1 MYFGKN
7 NDIARDIYLR
17 VNKIFERYGVF
28 IAMLMLMFFSGHVH
42 ADGQDLLANALEG
55 DVKQTIGSSGKFWKI
70 FVLFDIVLAAS
81 AAVKT
86 KNPLVFGGT
95 FITAFI
101 PAILLKAMVF

>member
-7 NDIARDIYLR
+7 SDIARDIYIR
-17 VNKIFERYGVF
+17 ANKFLDRYGVF
-28 IAMLMLMFFSGHVH
+28 IAMLLLMFLSGQVH
-42 ADGQDLLANALEG
+42 ADGKDLLANALDG

-70 FVLFDIVLAAS
+70 FILFDIVLAAS

>member
-1 MYFGKN
+1 MIFSN
-7 NDIARDIYLR
+7 TNDLAKEVYLKT
-17 VNKIFERYGVF
+17 NKIFEKYGVL
-28 IAMLMLMFFSGHVH
+28 IAMLLLLILSGHAH
-42 ADGQDLLANALEG
+42 ADGKDLLADAFTG

-70 FVLFDIVLAAS
+70 FILFDIVLAAS